1 LTIDVY
7 DGKNLAVHHFDA
19 SWWDVKDEVS
29 YKNVVLQDY
38 FNKGFF
44 NWEYPRGVLKKNYHQ
59 LKNRISTN
67 SDLTSRI
74 LDLVLKA
81 LFKIYKSI
89 FK

>member
-38 FNKGFF
+38 F
-44 NWEYPRGVLKKNYHQ
+44 KNHVYTSSDIQSEIQKYQQ
-59 LKNRISTN
+59 LIHTYENTLSWKITSPLRKISALIRKIKN
-67 SDLTSRI
+67 DG
-74 LDLVLKA
+74 
-81 LFKIYKSI
+81 
-89 FK
+89 